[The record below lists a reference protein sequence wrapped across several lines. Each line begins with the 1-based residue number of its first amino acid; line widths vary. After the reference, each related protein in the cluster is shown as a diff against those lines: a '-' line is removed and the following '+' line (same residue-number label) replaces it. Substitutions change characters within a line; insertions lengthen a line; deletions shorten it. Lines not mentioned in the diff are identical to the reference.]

1 MTEKEHPHR
10 MEENHSVSIT
20 EGKETGCLG
29 EESNKGQVRLERQQ
43 INKLEITG
51 VLGEGGSSGMKS
63 Y

>member
-1 MTEKEHPHR
+1 

-20 EGKETGCLG
+20 EGKETDCLG
-29 EESNKGQVRLERQQ
+29 EESKTGQVRLERQQ

-51 VLGEGGSSGMKS
+51 VLGEGGSNGMKS